1 MVAAISV
8 LLHRRSLPEDML
20 LTQDSSARLFLR
32 IYFPDG
38 QRIGPGKILLLETLR
53 THGSILGAA
62 KAIGMSYRRAWMLT
76 DEMNR
81 MFTQKVII
89 THPGRRGAGTEVTEF
104 GERLISLYR
113 EMEIRSMQANQS
125 MLDELIAGLADP
137 TGITQAALEPEPE
150 KAG

>member
-1 MVAAISV
+1 M
-8 LLHRRSLPEDML
+8 
-20 LTQDSSARLFLR
+20 TQDSSARLFLR

-38 QRIGPGKILLLETLR
+38 KRIGPGKILLLETLR

-89 THPGRRGAGTEVTEF
+89 THPGRRGAGTEVTAF
-104 GERLISLYR
+104 GERLISMYR
-113 EMEIRSMQANQS
+113 EMEARSAQANQP
-125 MLDELIAGLADP
+125 MLDELIAGLAP
-137 TGITQAALEPEPE
+137 PSATTEAVSAPEMELE
-150 KAG
+150 